1 MNVRERI
8 KNVPKNTVVNVIV
21 FNEREDRFVLKW
33 YGMVNEIPGDVLSID
48 IERTLTHDR
57 ELYVYIKEQS
67 WVNLQG

>member
-8 KNVPKNTVVNVIV
+8 KNVSKNTVVNVIV

-33 YGMVNEIPGDVLSID
+33 YGMVNKIPGDVLSID